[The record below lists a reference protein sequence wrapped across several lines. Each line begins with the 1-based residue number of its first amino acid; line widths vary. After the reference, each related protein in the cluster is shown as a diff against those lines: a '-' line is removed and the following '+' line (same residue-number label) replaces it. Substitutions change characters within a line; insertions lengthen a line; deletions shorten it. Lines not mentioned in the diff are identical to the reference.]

1 MDFEDHFRSVFEQ
14 APFSMCVSGLDGRIT
29 QTNAAFC
36 RMLGYSE
43 QEMLGRFW
51 EELIHPDDRELTE
64 FFELTDGCS
73 EVEQRFLHRSGAVV
87 WTRTKIHVVRADCG
101 ASVVGHVIYV
111 EDITERKHADEV
123 QHSLVRAILEA
134 SLDGILVVSDAGVIL
149 SHNQKF
155 LDIWQ
160 IPPASTA
167 SGVDRPLLANNSRLV
182 KDPEAFIKRA
192 RELYDDPTANDHC
205 EIELKDGRTLERY
218 STSLR
223 RDGGQRGR
231 VWFFRDITERKQA
244 EEALRS
250 SEEKF
255 RQLAE
260 NIREVFFIL
269 TPFGDETIYI
279 SPAYEQVWGRSC
291 ESVYRDPMSWQEAI
305 HPDDVDRA
313 RVLIAMQLRGELVEA
328 EYRILTP
335 NGQEK
340 HIRTKTS
347 PIRDQAGQLIRIVGI
362 AEDITER
369 KHSEEEL
376 IHAWEGAD
384 AANQA
389 KSRFLANMSHE
400 IRTPMNGVLGM
411 VQLLLG
417 TELTPEQ
424 RRYATVALTS
434 GRTMLSLIADI
445 LDLSKIEA
453 RKIVIENRCFN
464 LRQTIEE
471 VIQLLG
477 VQASAKGL
485 RIHSRVSPEIPQFL
499 KGDASRLRQI
509 LTNLVAN
516 AIKFTERGEVSLDA
530 ALDGKA
536 ARMATVRFTIT
547 DTGIGIRLDQSAAL
561 FSPFVQ
567 ADESTTRKYGGTG
580 LGLAISK
587 QLAELMGGSIGV
599 DSREGQGSSFWFT
612 AVFEVAAPSQK
623 LPASEPRDQRLSA
636 PAGPTRTVREAR
648 ILLAEDNAT
657 NRDVGLAQ
665 LQKLGYKATAV
676 TNGAQAVQAVIEG
689 NFDLVL
695 MDCEMPVM
703 DGFEATRRIRASIH
717 PAIPIIA
724 VTADAM
730 PADRDRCLREGMN
743 DYISKPV
750 ELDRLEE
757 VLAKWLAASGPADAV
772 RVHGQHTVFDVE
784 GLLRRLRG
792 DRELASITLKG
803 FLQDVPSQLNNLR
816 MRLDE
821 SDARGL
827 RLQAHA
833 LKGAAGTVAAEGL
846 RAIALEMERTAAA
859 GQLEPCGE
867 LLPRAIEEFARF
879 RTTLERAGWVGS
891 SDNTAVEENKQ

>member
-1 MDFEDHFRSVFEQ
+1 
-14 APFSMCVSGLDGRIT
+14 
-29 QTNAAFC
+29 
-36 RMLGYSE
+36 
-43 QEMLGRFW
+43 
-51 EELIHPDDRELTE
+51 
-64 FFELTDGCS
+64 
-73 EVEQRFLHRSGAVV
+73 
-87 WTRTKIHVVRADCG
+87 
-101 ASVVGHVIYV
+101 VIYV

-269 TPFGDETIYI
+269 TPTGDETVYI
-279 SPAYEQVWGRSC
+279 SPAYELVWGRSC

>member
-269 TPFGDETIYI
+269 TPTGDETVYI
-279 SPAYEQVWGRSC
+279 SPAYELVWGRSC

-859 GQLEPCGE
+859 GQLEPSGE

>member
-1 MDFEDHFRSVFEQ
+1 
-14 APFSMCVSGLDGRIT
+14 L
-29 QTNAAFC
+29 
-36 RMLGYSE
+36 
-43 QEMLGRFW
+43 
-51 EELIHPDDRELTE
+51 
-64 FFELTDGCS
+64 
-73 EVEQRFLHRSGAVV
+73 
-87 WTRTKIHVVRADCG
+87 
-101 ASVVGHVIYV
+101 
-111 EDITERKHADEV
+111 
-123 QHSLVRAILEA
+123 
-134 SLDGILVVSDAGVIL
+134 
-149 SHNQKF
+149 
-155 LDIWQ
+155 
-160 IPPASTA
+160 
-167 SGVDRPLLANNSRLV
+167 
-182 KDPEAFIKRA
+182 
-192 RELYDDPTANDHC
+192 
-205 EIELKDGRTLERY
+205 
-218 STSLR
+218 
-223 RDGGQRGR
+223 
-231 VWFFRDITERKQA
+231 
-244 EEALRS
+244 
-250 SEEKF
+250 
-255 RQLAE
+255 
-260 NIREVFFIL
+260 
-269 TPFGDETIYI
+269 
-279 SPAYEQVWGRSC
+279 
-291 ESVYRDPMSWQEAI
+291 
-305 HPDDVDRA
+305 
-313 RVLIAMQLRGELVEA
+313 
-328 EYRILTP
+328 
-335 NGQEK
+335 
-340 HIRTKTS
+340 
-347 PIRDQAGQLIRIVGI
+347 
-362 AEDITER
+362 
-369 KHSEEEL
+369 
-376 IHAWEGAD
+376 
-384 AANQA
+384 
-389 KSRFLANMSHE
+389 
-400 IRTPMNGVLGM
+400 
-411 VQLLLG
+411 
-417 TELTPEQ
+417 
-424 RRYATVALTS
+424 
-434 GRTMLSLIADI
+434 LSLIADI

-516 AIKFTERGEVSLDA
+516 AIKFTERGEVSLDV
-530 ALDGKA
+530 ALDCQA

-859 GQLEPCGE
+859 GQLDPCGE

-891 SDNTAVEENKQ
+891 SDNTAVKENKQ